1 MKSLSEYTRRL
12 NHHFLLFAPFL
23 LFLGLIACPVFAQSQ
38 TAEQSIILDGIHK
51 FSPDD
56 NPAYSSPDY
65 NDSQWQSVTVPGSWQ
80 EQRIKPVKG
89 IGWYRI
95 HFTLPGSFRP
105 IKSALLLGRIGDV
118 DEVFLN
124 GLKIGGEGLIGN
136 RFVEA
141 TKVERFYPLPEAFL
155 RYDST
160 NVIAV
165 RVMNTYLN
173 GGIFDKGVIIGDYNG
188 LLIEKFKRDTN
199 ILIVEFCFFTFF
211 AIFFVTCFFFYIKG
225 LRDKEYLYFWIFT
238 SIYGILFVL
247 GSVTFYHSGLKSPLV
262 QQTLNALTTIL
273 PASLVLLLINVYQ
286 EKLTHYI
293 KVFLMVFPLIALAI
307 IFFPG
312 YTSRIY
318 FYKAWKI
325 FFVLVAVFMVFH
337 AVRAYYR
344 KINESGPILLGITGL
359 IIGFIL
365 ESVGG
370 LDLLQI
376 TGFFLWD
383 YSAMFFMICVMYALT
398 SRYTRIKEEL
408 KKASLKIFD
417 AHEDERKRLA
427 RELHDG
433 VGQSLLSV
441 KLQLKMLESSAK
453 KGVLIHEE
461 SFSELVSD
469 ISHSIDEIRSI
480 AMDLRPSFLENIEF
494 AEAIRWHAG
503 KIQEQSG
510 IHINIHIA
518 DLKEIDSKLKEN
530 IYRIYQ
536 EALSNAIKHSGAST
550 VDVILKMDTAALLLE
565 IKDDG
570 KGFTPAQIEK
580 RGTGIGLY
588 TIKERVELLGGIL
601 RINSSDKI
609 GTSIHIEVPFP

>member
-1 MKSLSEYTRRL
+1 MV
-12 NHHFLLFAPFL
+12 FLKRIIPIL
-23 LFLGLIACPVFAQSQ
+23 LFLGLIACPVFAKSQ
-38 TAEQSIILDGIHK
+38 MAEQSIILDGIHK

-56 NPAYSSPDY
+56 NPAYSFPDY
-65 NDSQWQSVTVPGSWQ
+65 NDSQWKSVTVPGSWQ
-80 EQRIKPVKG
+80 AQRIKPAKG
-89 IGWYRI
+89 VGWYRI
-95 HFTLPGSFRP
+95 HFTLPGSFKT
-105 IKSALLLGRIGDV
+105 IKPALLLGRIGDV

-141 TKVERFYPLPEAFL
+141 TKVERLYQLPESHL

-160 NVIAV
+160 NVITI

-173 GGIFDKGVIIGDYNG
+173 GGIFDKGVIIGDYNA
-188 LLIEKFKRDTN
+188 LLAEKLQRDRN

-211 AIFFVTCFFFYIKG
+211 AVFFVSCFFFYLKG
-225 LRDKEYLYFWIFT
+225 LRDKEYLYFLIFT

-247 GSVTFYHSGLKSPLV
+247 GSVTFYHSGLKSPFI

-273 PASLVLLLINVYQ
+273 PASLVLLINVYQ
-286 EKLTHYI
+286 EKLTYYI
-293 KVFLMVFPLIALAI
+293 KVFLVVFPLIALAI
-307 IFFPG
+307 ILFPG
-312 YTSRIY
+312 HISRIY
-318 FYKAWKI
+318 FYKVWKV
-325 FFVLVAVFMVFH
+325 FFILAATLMVFH
-337 AVRAYYR
+337 AVRAYYK

-359 IIGFIL
+359 IMGFIL

-370 LDLLQI
+370 LDLLQM

-383 YSAMFFMICVMYALT
+383 YSAVFFMICVMYALT

-494 AEAIRWHAG
+494 AEAIKWHAG

-518 DLKEIDSKLKEN
+518 DLVEIDSTLKEN

-550 VDVILKMDTAALLLE
+550 VDVILKMDTAALLFE

-609 GTSIHIEVPFP
+609 GTSIHIEVPLP